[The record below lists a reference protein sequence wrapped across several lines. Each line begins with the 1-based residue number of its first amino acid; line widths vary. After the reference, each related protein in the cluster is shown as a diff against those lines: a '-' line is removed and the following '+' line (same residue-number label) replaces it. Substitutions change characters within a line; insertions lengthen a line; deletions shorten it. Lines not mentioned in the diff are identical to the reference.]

1 MAVNVR
7 AERTQCLLDELKA
20 LGREVCEREGT
31 RMEGV
36 EHLGGF
42 MDSVYEGVGYKYSH
56 ISLTISGTG
65 MYKEYKIVDLMWPT
79 GAVCG
84 LEKAIENAKRRV
96 YWRKLS
102 DSENNLYFKKKI
114 ESGDPK
120 QANIWDL
127 QKQVED
133 HPGTRSLILNLLL
146 SQYLT

>member
-1 MAVNVR
+1 MVVNVR

-42 MDSVYEGVGYKYSH
+42 VDSMFEGVGYKYSH
-56 ISLTISGTG
+56 IELNISGLG
-65 MYKEYKIVDLMWPT
+65 VYKTVDLMWQT
-79 GAVCG
+79 GAVLG
-84 LEKAIENAKRRV
+84 LEKAIEKVKHRN

-102 DSENNLYFKKKI
+102 DSEENLYFKKKF

-133 HPGTRSLILNLLL
+133 HPGSRWLLLNLL
-146 SQYLT
+146 

>member
-42 MDSVYEGVGYKYSH
+42 MDYVYEGVGYKKYSH
-56 ISLTISGTG
+56 IELHISGKNDF
-65 MYKEYKIVDLMWPT
+65 YNIVDLMWPT
-79 GAVCG
+79 GAACG
-84 LEKAIENAKRRV
+84 LDKAIRHEKHGD

-102 DSENNLYFKKKI
+102 DSENNLYFKKKF
-114 ESGDPK
+114 EHGDPE

-133 HPGTRSLILNLLL
+133 HPGSRSLLLNLL
-146 SQYLT
+146 